1 VAELGPSRRPT
12 RLARGVVGAGRARLS
27 GPCHRSFRQPDIL
40 RRMAQG
46 EIEISHIAFD
56 QLPTDRGMKYAR
68 ELLGFFPAAVLT

>member
-1 VAELGPSRRPT
+1 MAELEPSGRPA
-12 RLARGVVGAGRARLS
+12 RLAKGAVGAGRARLS
-27 GPCHRSFRQPDIL
+27 VPCHRSSSSPDIL

-56 QLPTDRGMKYAR
+56 QLPTDRGTNYAR